1 MLRGIYVNVKI
12 TLVNPPY
19 PRVGHQHPP
28 AIPLGIGYMAAVLEK
43 NGYSVNIID
52 CQALHLSHE
61 DFEKE
66 IAKQEPTVIGVTST
80 TFTYNNAL
88 KVIRIAKRVHPDA
101 VTMLGGVHVT
111 FWDKEAFQEC
121 PEIDVIVRK
130 EGEYTLLELADR
142 LKADKPLT
150 DVLGTSHMVNGELVR
165 NEDRPYIQNLDD
177 LPFPAHHL
185 FPLKTFMRQG
195 KIIFPLVTSRGCVYW
210 CNFCSAV
217 RMFGRGYR
225 MRSPKNVVDEMEML
239 HKKYGATQ
247 MTFYDDAFSVDH
259 ERVEQICDEL
269 LKRKLKIAWDC
280 ETRVDMVTNDLL
292 KKMRKAGCI
301 AVWFGVESCSKE
313 VLSGM
318 GKSEQTKEYVEQTKR
333 AFKWVNDNGMM
344 IVTNIILGFPGE
356 TKESAWET
364 VNYVIKELNPH
375 EIGFYIAT
383 PYPGTPL
390 YDTVKEKGWLRI
402 TNFDSYDTATP
413 TFETPMITMKD
424 LQEIREKAYMQFY
437 LRPTYVLR
445 MISKGGVYG
454 ISSAKTSFAY
464 LLRFLGFKF

>member
-1 MLRGIYVNVKI
+1 
-12 TLVNPPY
+12 
-19 PRVGHQHPP
+19 VGHQHPP

-43 NGYSVNIID
+43 NGYTVNIID
-52 CQALHLSHE
+52 CQALHLSHA
-61 DFEKE
+61 DFEQE
-66 IAKQEPTVIGVTST
+66 ITKHQPAIIGVTST
-80 TFTYNNAL
+80 TFTYNSAL
-88 KVIRIAKRVHPDA
+88 KVIETAKRVHPDA
-101 VTMLGGVHVT
+101 LTIIGGVHVT
-111 FWDKEAFQEC
+111 FWDKQAFEEC
-121 PEIDVIVRK
+121 PQIDIVVRK
-130 EGEYTLLELADR
+130 EGEYTLLEIADR
-142 LKADKPLT
+142 VKENKPLT
-150 DVLGTSHMVNGELVR
+150 DILGTTVKENGELIR
-165 NEDRPYIQNLDD
+165 NEDRPYIENLDD

-185 FPLKTFMRQG
+185 FPLNTFMRQG

-217 RMFGRGYR
+217 RMFGRRYR

-259 ERVEQICDEL
+259 ERVEQICAEIR
-269 LKRKLKIAWDC
+269 KRNLKIAWDC

-292 KKMRKAGCI
+292 KKMRNAGCI

-313 VLSGM
+313 VLNGM
-318 GKSEQTKEYVEQTKR
+318 GKSEQAKNYVEQTKK

-356 TKESAWET
+356 TRESAMET
-364 VNYVIKELNPH
+364 VDYVIKELNPH

-390 YDTVKEKGWLRI
+390 YDTVVQNGWLRV
-402 TNFDSYDTATP
+402 TNFDIYDTATA
-413 TFETPMITMKD
+413 TYETPMLSMKD
-424 LQEIREKAYMQFY
+424 LQEIRDKAYMKFY
-437 LRPTYVLR
+437 LRPTYVFR
-445 MISKGGVYG
+445 MLSKGGVYG